1 MKKIIIAAGA
11 AILATSACA
20 PEAEDKVENA
30 YEDKA
35 DALEDQAE
43 GIRDQADA
51 KADSL
56 EAEAERVEDMA
67 DPMADKVEAGTLDK
81 SDAMPG
87 NVVGNDENKIEEA
100 VR

>member
-11 AILATSACA
+11 AILATTACA

-30 YEDKA
+30 YEDQA
-35 DALEDQAE
+35 DALEERAE
-43 GIRDQADA
+43 EIRDQADA
-51 KADSL
+51 KADKL
-56 EAEAERVEDMA
+56 EAKADRVDDMA

-81 SDAMPG
+81 SEAMPG
-87 NVVGNDENKIEEA
+87 NVVDNDKNSIEEA